1 LSKTDPLRSYKETQ
15 IKTATP
21 GKLVVMLYDGA
32 VKHLSLALENLNS
45 RHHSYDKVSG
55 ELVRTQ
61 DIITELMV
69 SLDFERGG
77 EVARSLFNLY
87 MWMNRQLLDGN
98 IRKDTAPLESVRS
111 LLLELRSAWA
121 EMAEK
126 AGAQTPA
133 RAAGG
138 VNIAG

>member
-1 LSKTDPLRSYKETQ
+1 LSRTDPLRSYKETQ

-32 VKHLSLALENLNS
+32 VKHLSLALEGLNS
-45 RHHSYDKVSG
+45 RHRSYDRVS
-55 ELVRTQ
+55 EQLVRAQ

-77 EVARSLFNLY
+77 EIAKSLFNLY

-111 LLLELRSAWA
+111 VLQELRAAWA
-121 EMAEK
+121 ELAEK
-126 AGAQTPA
+126 AGAQAPA
-133 RAAGG
+133 RSAGG

>member
-1 LSKTDPLRSYKETQ
+1 MSRNDPLRSYKETQ

-32 VKHLSLALENLNS
+32 VKHLSLALESLDS
-45 RHHSYDKVSG
+45 RHHSYDRVS
-55 ELVRTQ
+55 EQLIRTQ

-77 EVARSLFNLY
+77 EIARSLFGLY
-87 MWMNRQLLDGN
+87 MWMNRQVLDGN
-98 IRKDTAPLESVRS
+98 IRKDTGPLEAVRK
-111 LLLELRSAWA
+111 LLLELRAAWA
-121 EMAEK
+121 EAAEK
-126 AGAQTPA
+126 HGSESVTQ
-133 RAAGG
+133 AAGG

>member
-1 LSKTDPLRSYKETQ
+1 MNRIDPLRSYKETQ

-32 VKHLSLALENLNS
+32 VKHLSLALEALNS
-45 RHHSYDKVSG
+45 RHHNYDRVSG
-55 ELVRTQ
+55 ELIRAQ

-69 SLDFERGG
+69 SLDFEHGG
-77 EVARSLFNLY
+77 EIARGLFNLY

-98 IRKDTAPLESVRS
+98 IRKDTAPLEAVRGV
-111 LLLELRSAWA
+111 LLELRTAWA
-121 EMAEK
+121 EVAEK
-126 AGAQTPA
+126 AGAESPA
-133 RAAGG
+133 RSAGG

>member
-1 LSKTDPLRSYKETQ
+1 MSKSDPLRSYKETQ

-32 VKHLSLALENLNS
+32 VKHLSLALESLNS
-45 RHHSYDKVSG
+45 RQRSYDRVSS

-77 EVARSLFNLY
+77 EIAKGLFNLY

-98 IRKDTAPLESVRS
+98 IRKDIAPLESVRS
-111 LLLELRSAWA
+111 LLLELRSVWA
-121 EMAEK
+121 ELAEK
-126 AGAQTPA
+126 AGAQAPA
-133 RAAGG
+133 RSSSG

>member
-1 LSKTDPLRSYKETQ
+1 LSRTDPLRSYKETQ

-32 VKHLSLALENLNS
+32 VKHLSLALESLNS
-45 RHHSYDKVSG
+45 RHHSYDRVS
-55 ELVRTQ
+55 EQLVRTQ

-77 EVARSLFNLY
+77 EIAKGLFNLY

-98 IRKDTAPLESVRS
+98 IRKDTKPLESVRTV
-111 LLLELRSAWA
+111 LLELRSAWA
-121 EMAEK
+121 ELAEK

-133 RAAGG
+133 RNASG

>member
-1 LSKTDPLRSYKETQ
+1 LSRNDPLRSYKETQ

-32 VKHLSLALENLNS
+32 VKYLSLALEALNS
-45 RHHSYDKVSG
+45 RHHSYDRVS
-55 ELVRTQ
+55 EQLIRTQ

-77 EVARSLFNLY
+77 DIARSLFNLY

-98 IRKDTAPLESVRS
+98 IRKDTAPLESVRAV
-111 LLLELRSAWA
+111 LRELRYAWA
-121 EMAEK
+121 ETADK
-126 AGAQTPA
+126 AGAEAPA
-133 RAAGG
+133 RNAGG